1 MRRTTKRISLLFLC
15 IILSARI
22 VAAGGNDFR
31 PSENN
36 SDDLNPNPDNYD
48 NAKSVPYF
56 NTFDNFD
63 NDYDGE
69 SYLPSGWAS
78 TGDDPFF
85 TANITGL
92 GAVTGNYYLVASES
106 VIDSRNDCLFTPFFR
121 LSNEY
126 EYVISYYLYMPGNSG
141 GGVLRATDLIATVG
155 SEQDLNFHPIITQSI
170 EDQSLSEWTYQEF
183 TFKPQKSGAYCFAFS
198 LKSEVNYSG
207 MVAIEDF
214 SITSPDLISAPVA
227 NFAVGGNF
235 DIIDSRIIVFKNQYV
250 SLTNLSENADEYSWK
265 ITFPDGNV
273 QYSSEENPSLMLDQS
288 GDYNIELEAINST
301 SSITTSRILSVE
313 YIDSDA
319 EDYSM
324 MTWNPSQD
332 ELLERGSIPS
342 FADDD
347 IEDYYYDFV
356 TGYNRYYHQF
366 AERFEIPDEVKV
378 KIHILDTWL
387 AHYRNIVS
395 TSGSDSDKPFE
406 IVVYGDK
413 DGQLDEEKVFA
424 RVSSTLKDVFGYS
437 GVSGNGEGR
446 TIDFVSLLGQSVEVQ
461 GTFYVAFE
469 FAEDMIIT
477 TEDVNVGRSYL
488 ALNTIKHNTEKATL
502 YIKPTDVPKG
512 SLVEAD
518 GNWYAVDLLDETM
531 NGVGAYFIL
540 WVSSEINDVAINNFG
555 EIVFALQI
563 KDENLIISGTEAN
576 EEIIIYDIN
585 GRVVADMLGEQNST
599 TVNISNLN
607 NGVYI
612 VKTNAGTAKFVR

>member
-1 MRRTTKRISLLFLC
+1 
-15 IILSARI
+15 
-22 VAAGGNDFR
+22 
-31 PSENN
+31 
-36 SDDLNPNPDNYD
+36 
-48 NAKSVPYF
+48 
-56 NTFDNFD
+56 
-63 NDYDGE
+63 
-69 SYLPSGWAS
+69 
-78 TGDDPFF
+78 
-85 TANITGL
+85 
-92 GAVTGNYYLVASES
+92 
-106 VIDSRNDCLFTPFFR
+106 
-121 LSNEY
+121 
-126 EYVISYYLYMPGNSG
+126 
-141 GGVLRATDLIATVG
+141 
-155 SEQDLNFHPIITQSI
+155 
-170 EDQSLSEWTYQEF
+170 
-183 TFKPQKSGAYCFAFS
+183 
-198 LKSEVNYSG
+198 

-366 AERFEIPDEVKV
+366 AERFEIPNEVKV
-378 KIHILDTWL
+378 KIYILDTWL
-387 AHYRNIVS
+387 AHYRNSVS